1 MLHHSNFCPFVNV
14 RYGPSQP
21 TCLAFESSPRSRP
34 SPSEL
39 FFSLFPFLST
49 TYSRKALCPV
59 QILFSVLVSLNLRL
73 FLTEKSSAC
82 TMYPAPRNGTLG
94 CINITFSSLGVVPIC
109 YAMCKSEFDFVSKAE
124 RIYVCYQ
131 GQWKTRLLEPALPW
145 PDCSG
150 KPKAIITE
158 PPSPSPPPLIRPKR
172 VCDVHQVMSGEYS
185 LQTKVRSC

>member
-1 MLHHSNFCPFVNV
+1 MYVMAGHSPPAWRSKAAQDLDLLLPNYFSPF
-14 RYGPSQP
+14 SHS
-21 TCLAFESSPRSRP
+21 FRP
-34 SPSEL
+34 LTRLKPYTLYKS
-39 FFSLFPFLST
+39 FF
-49 TYSRKALCPV
+49 
-59 QILFSVLVSLNLRL
+59 LFSFLWMYDF

-82 TMYPAPRNGTLG
+82 TMYPAPRNGALG

-150 KPKAIITE
+150 KPKAIIT
-158 PPSPSPPPLIRPKR
+158 
-172 VCDVHQVMSGEYS
+172 
-185 LQTKVRSC
+185 